1 VSGDRRSFA
10 QVMKERHTLVV
21 MVPRAR
27 IRGGGKVDLEQVMG
41 GARDKPVLAGMHG
54 ITRSRGVEILV
65 EFTGRIFWLKIQ
77 IKMDEAMLQFMKDPE
92 LFNQIRRSIKL
103 SKSLVKVIRKSPSLM
118 LSCLVR
124 RVQIK
129 G

>member
-1 VSGDRRSFA
+1 
-10 QVMKERHTLVV
+10 
-21 MVPRAR
+21 
-27 IRGGGKVDLEQVMG
+27 VDLEHVMG

-65 EFTGRIFWLKIQ
+65 EFAGRIFWLKIQ